1 MHTIGIQF
9 TTLLFF
15 QLQFPQHQGIRSK
28 HILIARR
35 PYMAGFGINRS
46 IKTHGNHGIAQHV
59 TNLFSTVKK
68 KGIFKVLARFL
79 HMKHH
84 SFREKNGLTLRCNKG
99 CSVYAETE
107 HPLMTDYDSDIV
119 GVERLHQ
126 QLRKLMS
133 LIYDDIICY
142 FHDEYGSVIFRFN
155 CEDNKNI
162 HSSDEQPVSFMI
174 F

>member
-15 QLQFPQHQGIRSK
+15 QLQFPQHQGIGSK

-35 PYMAGFGINRS
+35 PDMAGFGINRS

-84 SFREKNGLTLRCNKG
+84 SFGEENGFIL
-99 CSVYAETE
+99 
-107 HPLMTDYDSDIV
+107 
-119 GVERLHQ
+119 
-126 QLRKLMS
+126 
-133 LIYDDIICY
+133 
-142 FHDEYGSVIFRFN
+142 
-155 CEDNKNI
+155 
-162 HSSDEQPVSFMI
+162 
-174 F
+174 